1 MEKETRQKIEET
13 VREILSKAD
22 MEEMT
27 EFKVR
32 VAASERLG
40 IDLSDFNHKKFVRE
54 VIESFLL
61 STVEENGD
69 VEELNSKLREEE
81 AKIKIKKE
89 IDGDGDRLICKLADK
104 RNVVVHEFR
113 GKTYVSIREFYVK
126 DGKELPSARGVSLTS
141 EIWSALKNSFP
152 AIDAAVKKM
161 QSKLRWDSILSFEV
175 SNKVVSIQSGVS
187 IIYRNT
193 KLDGEQNGD
202 VSNSVTAFSHE
213 FSPIETTRFDG
224 KNYHCWA
231 EQMELF
237 LKQLQ
242 IAYVLTDPCP
252 SLTLSPEASSEE
264 SAQAK
269 ATEKKWMN
277 DDYLCRHS
285 ILSSLSDNLYY
296 QFSKK
301 TKSAKEL
308 WEELKLVYLY
318 EEFGTKRSQV
328 RKYIEFQIVDG
339 RPILK
344 QMQELNSIADSI
356 VAAGMMIDENFHVS
370 TIISKLP
377 PSWKDFCVKLM
388 REEYLPFRMLMD
400 HIRVEEESRNRVKQA
415 EHSKYE
421 SFYPANNLGPRI
433 RDMKKPGVPWKRR
446 ESEMHGSPP
455 ICNYCGRKGHL
466 SKFCR
471 NRRCEKEVN
480 GKQNGENST
489 MPSVSK
495 VNVVESNV

>member
-1 MEKETRQKIEET
+1 MEQETRPKIEET
-13 VREILSKAD
+13 VKEILSKAD

-69 VEELNSKLREEE
+69 GKELNSKLREEE
-81 AKIKIKKE
+81 AKIKKE
-89 IDGDGDRLICKLADK
+89 FDGDGDRLICKLADK

-152 AIDAAVKKM
+152 AVDAAVKKM
-161 QSKLRWDSILSFEV
+161 QSKLS
-175 SNKVVSIQSGVS
+175 
-187 IIYRNT
+187 T

-252 SLTLSPEASSEE
+252 SLSLSPEASSEE

-339 RPILK
+339 RPILE

-377 PSWKDFCVKLM
+377 PSWKDFCVELM

-415 EHSKYE
+415 EHSKYG
-421 SFYPANNLGPRI
+421 SFHPANNLGPRI

-446 ESEMHGSPP
+446 ESEMHGRPP

-480 GKQNGENST
+480 GEQNGENST
-489 MPSVSK
+489 IPAVSK

>member
-161 QSKLRWDSILSFEV
+161 QSKLRWDSILSFE
-175 SNKVVSIQSGVS
+175 
-187 IIYRNT
+187 Y
-193 KLDGEQNGD
+193 
-202 VSNSVTAFSHE
+202 
-213 FSPIETTRFDG
+213 
-224 KNYHCWA
+224 
-231 EQMELF
+231 
-237 LKQLQ
+237 
-242 IAYVLTDPCP
+242 
-252 SLTLSPEASSEE
+252 
-264 SAQAK
+264 
-269 ATEKKWMN
+269 
-277 DDYLCRHS
+277 
-285 ILSSLSDNLYY
+285 
-296 QFSKK
+296 K
-301 TKSAKEL
+301 T
-308 WEELKLVYLY
+308 
-318 EEFGTKRSQV
+318 
-328 RKYIEFQIVDG
+328 
-339 RPILK
+339 
-344 QMQELNSIADSI
+344 
-356 VAAGMMIDENFHVS
+356 
-370 TIISKLP
+370 
-377 PSWKDFCVKLM
+377 
-388 REEYLPFRMLMD
+388 
-400 HIRVEEESRNRVKQA
+400 
-415 EHSKYE
+415 
-421 SFYPANNLGPRI
+421 
-433 RDMKKPGVPWKRR
+433 
-446 ESEMHGSPP
+446 
-455 ICNYCGRKGHL
+455 
-466 SKFCR
+466 
-471 NRRCEKEVN
+471 
-480 GKQNGENST
+480 
-489 MPSVSK
+489 
-495 VNVVESNV
+495 